1 MYVLIGY
8 SNPNLINF
16 HKLNK
21 YLLEFFEF
29 SNQLIQNFKE
39 NFGYFY
45 SITLLVV
52 IIEMLSNN
60 LTMKLQD

>member
-1 MYVLIGY
+1 MYVSIGY
-8 SNPNLINF
+8 SNPKLINF
-16 HKLNK
+16 HELNK

-39 NFGYFY
+39 NFGCFY
-45 SITLLVV
+45 LIILSVV
-52 IIEMLSNN
+52 TIKILSNN

>member
-1 MYVLIGY
+1 MYFLIGY
-8 SNPNLINF
+8 SNPKLINF
-16 HKLNK
+16 HELNK
-21 YLLEFFEF
+21 YLLKFFEF